1 MIELDPP
8 TRAFL
13 EAPGRY
19 ATIATIDP
27 DGSPLQAVVW
37 YQLRDDASI
46 LINSLVGRRWP
57 QNLLRDPRMSVTVE
71 QGYDYVS
78 MRGEAETLHGG
89 DAAVADILALAARY
103 ETGEEYERRARGFR
117 PQARISF
124 VFRPRTLLVH
134 H

>member
-1 MIELDPP
+1 M
-8 TRAFL
+8 
-13 EAPGRY
+13 
-19 ATIATIDP
+19 
-27 DGSPLQAVVW
+27 
-37 YQLRDDASI
+37 

-57 QNLLRDPRMSVTVE
+57 ENLLRDPRMSVTVE
-71 QGYDYVS
+71 HGYDYVS
-78 MRGEAETLHGG
+78 MRGEAERLHEG

-117 PQARISF
+117 TQARISF